1 EHRRSTVQPGPPLGA
16 DQHRPRAPPGQGGG
30 RPAVDRHPGR
40 RPSPPPVRRQPA
52 EADQRP
58 LAGRRVPDPAAVRPD
73 PRHRRRHQAPDLRPG
88 PGAGRRRGGDRAVHQ
103 RAARDRAGLR
113 PGGRAPQRGRRG
125 RAAPHRVRDRAAH
138 GRPRPGGDGG
148 MTATPQAEVHT
159 PLPRPS
165 SRLERFGRRQGWVVG
180 VALLLAALVLWRSSQ
195 IPAFGAFEVR
205 GIVAGTMTLALLA
218 MAQTVI
224 VISGGIDLSV
234 GAMMVLGNCIA
245 ARLMLEQDLGPVL
258 LVAVLV
264 VVVAMVL
271 SGLIGT
277 IAVVSGVPDIVVTL
291 AASFILSGLALIVL
305 DGPGGGTNLSFQELL
320 VGGFDQ
326 PLPATLWLAGI
337 FLLVWVPFKR
347 SRLGI
352 ATYAVGS
359 DRAAA
364 FLSGL
369 NVGRTRIIAYVMGGF
384 FSGLAGVVTTA
395 FTGSGEP
402 RASIGATATLTRVA
416 AVVLGGV
423 NLMGGSGTLL
433 GPVLAAFCLALIPPL
448 MLGLG
453 W

>member
-1 EHRRSTVQPGPPLGA
+1 
-16 DQHRPRAPPGQGGG
+16 
-30 RPAVDRHPGR
+30 
-40 RPSPPPVRRQPA
+40 
-52 EADQRP
+52 
-58 LAGRRVPDPAAVRPD
+58 
-73 PRHRRRHQAPDLRPG
+73 
-88 PGAGRRRGGDRAVHQ
+88 
-103 RAARDRAGLR
+103 
-113 PGGRAPQRGRRG
+113 
-125 RAAPHRVRDRAAH
+125 
-138 GRPRPGGDGG
+138 

-180 VALLLAALVLWRSSQ
+180 VALLLAALILWRSSQ

-234 GAMMVLGNCIA
+234 GAMMVLTNCIA
-245 ARLMLEQDLGPVL
+245 ARLMLDQDLGTVVG
-258 LVAVLV
+258 VAVLV

-277 IAVVSGVPDIVVTL
+277 VIVVSGVPDIVVTL
-291 AASFILSGLALIVL
+291 AASFTLAGLALVVL
-305 DGPGGGTNLSFQELL
+305 DGPGGGTNLRFQELL

-326 PLPATLWLAGI
+326 PWQAILWLAGV
-337 FLLVWVPFKR
+337 LLVVWLPFKR

-369 NVGRTRIIAYVMGGF
+369 NVGRTRIIA
-384 FSGLAGVVTTA
+384 
-395 FTGSGEP
+395 
-402 RASIGATATLTRVA
+402 
-416 AVVLGGV
+416 
-423 NLMGGSGTLL
+423 
-433 GPVLAAFCLALIPPL
+433 
-448 MLGLG
+448 
-453 W
+453 

>member
-1 EHRRSTVQPGPPLGA
+1 
-16 DQHRPRAPPGQGGG
+16 
-30 RPAVDRHPGR
+30 
-40 RPSPPPVRRQPA
+40 
-52 EADQRP
+52 
-58 LAGRRVPDPAAVRPD
+58 
-73 PRHRRRHQAPDLRPG
+73 
-88 PGAGRRRGGDRAVHQ
+88 
-103 RAARDRAGLR
+103 
-113 PGGRAPQRGRRG
+113 
-125 RAAPHRVRDRAAH
+125 
-138 GRPRPGGDGG
+138 

-205 GIVAGTMTLALLA
+205 GIVAGTMTLGLLA
-218 MAQTVI
+218 MAQAVI

-245 ARLMLEQDLGPVL
+245 ARLMLDQDLGSVV

-264 VVVAMVL
+264 VVVAMVI

-277 IAVVSGVPDIVVTL
+277 VIVVSGVPDIVVTL
-291 AASFILSGLALIVL
+291 AASFTLAGLALVVL
-305 DGPGGGTNLSFQELL
+305 DGPGGGTNPRFQELL

-326 PLPATLWLAGI
+326 PWPAILWLAGV
-337 FLLVWVPFKR
+337 LLVVWLPFKR

-384 FSGLAGVVTTA
+384 FSGLAGLVTTA

-402 RASIGATATLTRVA
+402 RASIGATATLTSVA

-423 NLMGGSGTLL
+423 ALLGGSGTLL
-433 GPVLAAFCLALIPPL
+433 GPVLAAFCLALIAPL

-453 W
+453 WDPNYAEVARGVIIIVVVMIGGLLQIPRRSR

>member
-1 EHRRSTVQPGPPLGA
+1 MTTA
-16 DQHRPRAPPGQGGG
+16 PRA
-30 RPAVDRHPGR
+30 V
-40 RPSPPPVRRQPA
+40 
-52 EADQRP
+52 
-58 LAGRRVPDPAAVRPD
+58 AA
-73 PRHRRRHQAPDLRPG
+73 
-88 PGAGRRRGGDRAVHQ
+88 
-103 RAARDRAGLR
+103 
-113 PGGRAPQRGRRG
+113 
-125 RAAPHRVRDRAAH
+125 
-138 GRPRPGGDGG
+138 
-148 MTATPQAEVHT
+148 T

-165 SRLERFGRRQGWVVG
+165 SRANRFRRRQGWVVG
-180 VALLLAALVLWRSSQ
+180 VAALLGILVFWRYSQ
-195 IPAFGAFEVR
+195 IPAFGPFEVR

-234 GAMMVLGNCIA
+234 GAMMVLANCIA
-245 ARLMLEQDLGPVL
+245 ARLMLDQDLGPVVL
-258 LVAVLV
+258 IALGVVAV
-264 VVVAMVL
+264 AMLL
-271 SGLIGT
+271 SGLIGLV
-277 IAVVSGVPDIVVTL
+277 AVVSGVPDIVVTL
-291 AASFILSGLALIVL
+291 AASFILAGLALVVL
-305 DGPGGGTNLSFQELL
+305 DGPGGGTNPRFQELI

-326 PLPATLWLAGI
+326 PLPSLLWLAGI
-337 FLLVWVPFKR
+337 LLLVWVPFKR

-369 NVGRTRIIAYVMGGF
+369 NVGRTRIVAYVMGGF

-402 RASIGATATLTRVA
+402 RASIGATATLTSVA

-423 NLMGGSGTLL
+423 ALMGGSGTLL

-453 W
+453 WDPNYAEVSRGVIIIVVVMIGGLLQIPRRSR